1 MRSKARAVITGEM
14 AHRPCQMAHPDWSLV
29 DNDAEAAALTRS
41 RLLAEW
47 ADQTILVIGTHFAAP
62 KRRPRRPRRRG
73 VQICGARAASP
84 TPAGSGRRFLR
95 QAATGRCAMI

>member
-1 MRSKARAVITGEM
+1 VRSKARAVITGEM

-62 KRRPRRPRRRG
+62 NAGHVVRDSS

-84 TPAGSGRRFLR
+84 TPAGVDAVSFGRPQRV
-95 QAATGRCAMI
+95 AAP